1 MGKGVCSRRQR
12 KIFQSFLLITVICG
26 SMYAFMISYEM
37 HKQLKKTEAMAQK
50 YQQHQESL
58 SAQLQVVYEHR
69 SRLEKSLQKER
80 MEHKK
85 AKDDH
90 LVYKLESEH
99 LLNKEKES
107 TNRFNALQAQHQMLK
122 SQHEDLK
129 KQYYEMQEQH
139 QNQGENH
146 ERVLDEHREQID
158 HLQRTKEVEIS
169 RLKENVY
176 NLKEENRQLRKAHQ
190 DIRTQLLD
198 VRQQHKDLRTSND
211 QLQLTVEDHRSALA
225 VAELHVQ
232 ELHRLKGQTLSAT
245 QAVPHSPREG
255 PPHVQSLGLGAPE
268 TKPSPHT
275 QPGHTTTQAH
285 TPMASYKEKV
295 EPEVSHH
302 VIPDVVRVESDN
314 KQTVEPKQVQMVP
327 EEAKE
332 HKVLENREKTSFQ
345 HWRSRLEH
353 TVLDGDPGRKRLH
366 SHEENQRK
374 EGLSRLKRQPEIL
387 NPDIVLVDLHPHH
400 KDRDEVGDIH
410 MPANDLKDEVLNP
423 AEDPN
428 NQGEDE
434 FEEAEQKQLDEPVP
448 PEQAARRPTG
458 SQERVA
464 QEEQLV
470 MAGSPD
476 QQEDNL
482 DDQYEEAEEDQ
493 AGDDMVE
500 DKQER
505 EEDVPNEE
513 DPYSEENTEQGPWIE
528 DTQDTH
534 EDRDHNKEEEE
545 EDYKGE
551 VDIVEENEGPKE
563 IHTNRRAEM

>member
-37 HKQLKKTEAMAQK
+37 HKQLKKTEAMALK

-90 LVYKLESEH
+90 LAYKLESEQ
-99 LLNKEKES
+99 LLTKEKQES
-107 TNRFNALQAQHQMLK
+107 NNRFNALQGQHQILK

-129 KQYYEMQEQH
+129 KQYYELQEQH

-158 HLQRTKEVEIS
+158 HLQRTKEMEIS

-198 VRQQHKDLRTSND
+198 QQHKDLRTAND
-211 QLQLTVEDHRSALA
+211 QLKLTVEDHKSALA
-225 VAELHVQ
+225 VAKLEVVELQ
-232 ELHRLKGQTLSAT
+232 RLKGQSPSTT
-245 QAVPHSPREG
+245 QAVLHSHRAD
-255 PPHVQSLGLGAPE
+255 PPHIQSHGLEVPE
-268 TKPSPHT
+268 LKPSPHT

-285 TPMASYKEKV
+285 TPVASNKEKV

-302 VIPDVVRVESDN
+302 ILPDVVDVENDK
-314 KQTVEPKQVQMVP
+314 KQTVKPKQLSAK
-327 EEAKE
+327 EEANDEKGE
-332 HKVLENREKTSFQ
+332 GREKTSFQ
-345 HWRSRLEH
+345 RWRSRLEH
-353 TVLDGDPGRKRLH
+353 HGVLDGDPGKKLLSSPEEHERKD
-366 SHEENQRK
+366 
-374 EGLSRLKRQPEIL
+374 GLNRQKRQPEIL
-387 NPDIVLVDLHPHH
+387 NPDIVLEDSHPRH
-400 KDRDEVGDIH
+400 KDRDEVEDIRI
-410 MPANDLKDEVLNP
+410 PAKDLNDDDVLNP

-434 FEEAEQKQLDEPVP
+434 FEVQQQQQDELVRAEP
-448 PEQAARRPTG
+448 AARRPTG

-482 DDQYEEAEEDQ
+482 DDQYEEAEEEQ
-493 AGDDMVE
+493 AGDDMGE
-500 DKQER
+500 DNQAK
-505 EEDVPNEE
+505 EEEGGNE
-513 DPYSEENTEQGPWIE
+513 DPYSEENAEQGPWNE
-528 DTQDTH
+528 DIQDQ
-534 EDRDHNKEEEE
+534 DRDHKEEEYK
-545 EDYKGE
+545 EDVE
-551 VDIVEENEGPKE
+551 IVEEDEGHKE

>member
-37 HKQLKKTEAMAQK
+37 HKQLKKTEAMALK
-50 YQQHQESL
+50 YQQHQDSL

-90 LVYKLESEH
+90 LAYKLESEQ
-99 LLNKEKES
+99 LLTKEKQES
-107 TNRFNALQAQHQMLK
+107 NNRFNALQGQHQILK

-129 KQYYEMQEQH
+129 KQYYELQEQH

-158 HLQRTKEVEIS
+158 HLQRTKEMEIS

-198 VRQQHKDLRTSND
+198 VRQQHKDLRTAND
-211 QLQLTVEDHRSALA
+211 QLKLTVEDHKSALA
-225 VAELHVQ
+225 VAKLQVVELQRFKVQ
-232 ELHRLKGQTLSAT
+232 SPSTT
-245 QAVPHSPREG
+245 QAVLHSYRAD
-255 PPHVQSLGLGAPE
+255 PPHIHGLGAPE
-268 TKPSPHT
+268 MKPSPHT
-275 QPGHTTTQAH
+275 QPGHTTTQAL
-285 TPMASYKEKV
+285 TPVASNKEKV
-295 EPEVSHH
+295 EPEISHH
-302 VIPDVVRVESDN
+302 ILPDVVDVENDK
-314 KQTVEPKQVQMVP
+314 KQTVMPKQDSVK
-327 EEAKE
+327 EEAKDE
-332 HKVLENREKTSFQ
+332 KGEGREKTSFQ
-345 HWRSRLEH
+345 RWRSRLEH
-353 TVLDGDPGRKRLH
+353 HGVLDGDPGKKLLS
-366 SHEENQRK
+366 SHEEHERK
-374 EGLSRLKRQPEIL
+374 DGLNRQKRQPEIL
-387 NPDIVLVDLHPHH
+387 NPDIVLEDLHPRH
-400 KDRDEVGDIH
+400 KDRGEVEDIRI
-410 MPANDLKDEVLNP
+410 PAKDLNDDVLNP

-434 FEEAEQKQLDEPVP
+434 FEVQQQQQDELVRAEP
-448 PEQAARRPTG
+448 AARRPTG

-482 DDQYEEAEEDQ
+482 DDQYEEAEEEQ

-500 DKQER
+500 DIQEKGK
-505 EEDVPNEE
+505 EGGNEE
-513 DPYSEENTEQGPWIE
+513 DPYSEENAEQGPWNE
-528 DTQDTH
+528 DIQDQ
-534 EDRDHNKEEEE
+534 DRDHKEEYK
-545 EDYKGE
+545 EDVE
-551 VDIVEENEGPKE
+551 IVEEDEGHKE

>member
-37 HKQLKKTEAMAQK
+37 HKQLKKTEAMALK

-90 LVYKLESEH
+90 LAYKLESEQ
-99 LLNKEKES
+99 LLTKEKQES
-107 TNRFNALQAQHQMLK
+107 NNRFNALQGQHQILK

-129 KQYYEMQEQH
+129 KQYYELQEQH

-158 HLQRTKEVEIS
+158 HLQRTKEMEIS

-198 VRQQHKDLRTSND
+198 QHKDLRTAND
-211 QLQLTVEDHRSALA
+211 QLKLTVEDHKSALA
-225 VAELHVQ
+225 VAKLEVVELQ
-232 ELHRLKGQTLSAT
+232 RLKGQSPSTT
-245 QAVPHSPREG
+245 QAVLHSHRAD
-255 PPHVQSLGLGAPE
+255 PPHIQSHGLEVPE
-268 TKPSPHT
+268 LKPSPHT

-285 TPMASYKEKV
+285 TPVASNKEKV

-302 VIPDVVRVESDN
+302 ILPDVVDVENDK
-314 KQTVEPKQVQMVP
+314 KQTVKPKQLSAK
-327 EEAKE
+327 EEANDEKGE
-332 HKVLENREKTSFQ
+332 GREKTSFQ
-345 HWRSRLEH
+345 RWRSRLEH
-353 TVLDGDPGRKRLH
+353 HGVLDGDPGKKLLSSPEEHERKD
-366 SHEENQRK
+366 
-374 EGLSRLKRQPEIL
+374 GLNRQKRQPEIL
-387 NPDIVLVDLHPHH
+387 NPDIVLEDSHPRH
-400 KDRDEVGDIH
+400 KDRDEVEDIRI
-410 MPANDLKDEVLNP
+410 PAKDLNDDDVLNP

-434 FEEAEQKQLDEPVP
+434 FEVQQQQQDELVRAEP
-448 PEQAARRPTG
+448 AARRPTG

-482 DDQYEEAEEDQ
+482 DDQYEEAEEEQ
-493 AGDDMVE
+493 AGDDMGE
-500 DKQER
+500 DNQAK
-505 EEDVPNEE
+505 EEEGGNE
-513 DPYSEENTEQGPWIE
+513 DPYSEENAEQGPWNE
-528 DTQDTH
+528 DIQDQ
-534 EDRDHNKEEEE
+534 DRDHKEEEYK
-545 EDYKGE
+545 EDVE
-551 VDIVEENEGPKE
+551 IVEEDEGHKE